1 MVSVNIYLHIL
12 YYVCNVVGTLV
23 ILIWDTSLVFVLHT
37 VVSLILLIVHQKQ
50 FFFTYLF
57 YFLFSYLWYAFLFL
71 IQKRFNIWSF
81 FFFFFS
87 MENVFCRY
95 SFYHTTYRSFI
106 QRVSKVL
113 GYLFNSFALLGHI
126 DLKSIIKKKK
136 MEFYLL

>member
-1 MVSVNIYLHIL
+1 MYLCIL
-12 YYVCNVVGTLV
+12 VGTLV
-23 ILIWDTSLVFVLHT
+23 ILICDTSLVFVLHT

-57 YFLFSYLWYAFLFL
+57 YFLFPIYDMHFYFLYKKDLTFEA
-71 IQKRFNIWSF
+71 F

-95 SFYHTTYRSFI
+95 SFRHTTYKSFI

-126 DLKSIIKKKK
+126 DLKSIIFFKKN